1 MLLKRWIAIPILV
14 AGIMAFGIGVAFAH
28 VPEDAVDDA
37 ATVDEGG
44 TVTVLDSG
52 ESSVLVNDTHT
63 DGGGLVATTTPA
75 SGPSN
80 GTLTFNA
87 DGTFEYVHDGSE
99 TSSDSFTYEACHGT
113 DCDTADVVITINPIN
128 DAPMAVDDGY
138 SVEQG
143 DTLTVDAASGVL
155 ANDTDAEDDTLTAM
169 LDSGP
174 SNGTLTLNDDG
185 SFEYTPDG
193 GFDGDDGFTYH
204 ANDGE
209 ADSDVATV
217 SIAVSPPG
225 EKKKGFAGLISS
237 FATTTVG
244 TTTVVTEVTLNKNGT
259 NELIDISI
267 GSDVQVKLPGGPNAW
282 GSLEQAIAAG
292 AEVVILSREGEEG
305 NDAIFVLVKP
315 KRPSHLLLNGTV
327 IGTEDGVITLAL
339 PNGKTKK
346 VRKPKGEEDPED
358 GEVLTVIVENTGDGE
373 DDGEDGD
380 GEVAETTGLVK
391 ASQVAERIQSFLE
404 KLAAKDANLPQ
415 AAIDARQRL
424 VANLAVVL
432 ERHSAQHVSILEKV
446 SKAQGLGSGAAAG
459 IQRALERAQAG
470 QAKGN
475 AIAADAKSKV
485 GLGQNAGKGPKNI
498 FGPSNSGDGSD
509 DDSGGSG
516 KPDGAGKPADA
527 GSQGTKGGNKG
538 NSGD

>member
-1 MLLKRWIAIPILV
+1 M
-14 AGIMAFGIGVAFAH
+14 FA
-28 VPEDAVDDA
+28 
-37 ATVDEGG
+37 
-44 TVTVLDSG
+44 
-52 ESSVLVNDTHT
+52 NDTHAN
-63 DGGGLVATTTPA
+63 GATTTPA

-80 GTLTFNA
+80 GTLSLNA
-87 DGTFEYVHDGSE
+87 DGSFTYEHDGSE
-99 TSSDSFTYEACHGT
+99 TTGDSFTYDVCHDA
-113 DCDTADVVITINPIN
+113 DCDTATVDITINPIN
-128 DAPMAVDDGY
+128 DAPVAVDDGY

-143 DTLTVDAASGVL
+143 DTLTVDATSGVL
-155 ANDTDAEDDTLTAM
+155 ANDTDAEDDILTAM

-174 SNGTLTLNDDG
+174 SNGTLALSDDG

-193 GFDGDDGFTYH
+193 GFDGNDSFTYEVCDDGDPSEC
-204 ANDGE
+204 A
-209 ADSDVATV
+209 SATV
-217 SIAVSPPG
+217 NIAVSPPG
-225 EKKKGFAGLISS
+225 EMRKGFVGLISG
-237 FATTTVG
+237 FATSTVG
-244 TTTVVTEVTLNKNGT
+244 TSTVVTEVTLNKNGT
-259 NELIDISI
+259 NELIDINI
-267 GSDVQVKLPGGPNAW
+267 GSDVQVKLPGGRNAW
-282 GSLEQAIAAG
+282 GSLEEAIAAG
-292 AEVVILSREGEEG
+292 AEVVILSREGEDG

-315 KRPSHLLLNGTV
+315 KRPSHVLLNGTV

-346 VRKPKGEEDPED
+346 VRKPKGDEDPED

-380 GEVAETTGLVK
+380 GEVAEATGLVK

-404 KLAAKDANLPQ
+404 KLAANDANLPQ

-446 SKAQGLGSGAAAG
+446 SKAQGLGSGTAAG
-459 IQRALERAQAG
+459 IQRALEKAQAG

-509 DDSGGSG
+509 DDDDDSGGSG

-527 GSQGTKGGNKG
+527 GSQGSKEGNKG